1 MPRRNHCPEWVH
13 PDGRLLVIGEGA
25 HPLVVSPLIR
35 AGRISHTHTHTRL
48 SACSLQLGTI
58 YGLGMSTG
66 DAAALGRIFSHL
78 SRKDQIDGFL
88 SAVQEVRKERVEDVM
103 RRAAGNIFAVS
114 IPPSVAA
121 AHDREMDRQVE
132 RGLQTLRGKRRIQPQ
147 TSEQLVAAVED
158 IYAYDP
164 EDEADDWW
172 VRWGKVESRVA
183 RWSLADGEGAVE
195 VGGEAEVEVDGE
207 AEVEVD
213 GEVDGGV
220 ELELESDEEEKE
232 KEGAGTRAGTAALGA
247 SEQVTVVAEVP
258 L

>member
-1 MPRRNHCPEWVH
+1 M
-13 PDGRLLVIGEGA
+13 
-25 HPLVVSPLIR
+25 
-35 AGRISHTHTHTRL
+35 
-48 SACSLQLGTI
+48 
-58 YGLGMSTG
+58 G

-132 RGLQTLRGKRRIQPQ
+132 KGLQTLKGKRRIQPQ
-147 TSEQLVAAVED
+147 SSEQLIAAVEN

-164 EDEADDWW
+164 EDEADNWW
-172 VRWGKVESRVA
+172 VRWGALESRAA
-183 RWSLADGEGAVE
+183 RWSLTDGE
-195 VGGEAEVEVDGE
+195 EVEDGE
-207 AEVEVD
+207 AEP
-213 GEVDGGV
+213 
-220 ELELESDEEEKE
+220 ESEEEEKE
-232 KEGAGTRAGTAALGA
+232 APTTTWEAAFA
-247 SEQVTVVAEVP
+247 VSEQVTVVTTEIHV